1 VAKGELLLEIDPAP
15 YQYTVNQVSAQ
26 LHAAEENVRQSQAG
40 VEAAKANVAKSD
52 AAIGQA
58 QASVNVAKAA
68 VAEAEA
74 GVKKSAAAVDL
85 ARAELA
91 IVVNVQKA
99 SAGAVSKQKLEQEQQ
114 NVKEQEAALAQAE
127 AGVVQARATEVQA
140 EAALVQAQA
149 AARQAEAALR
159 QSEFAVQVAT
169 SNVAAVRAELE
180 GARFNLAQCRVKAPA
195 DGYVVDWQVQ
205 EGTMIVPTPMAAAGT
220 FIETGDTAVVAVF
233 PQNYLS
239 YVRPGNEVELVL
251 DPYPGRLFQGAV
263 DTVIEATG
271 EGQFA
276 PGGTIPPG
284 RHHWFPG
291 DAGREDS
298 LARGH
303 AGAKGSPGRRW
314 HGDDLHRPRQARSH
328 HLQGRDPDEE
338 MAPLRAAGLIAR
350 PAAQVPDRVG
360 SRTGGRN
367 CPGRSPRHARDRRN
381 ARTAASC
388 STSHRTLRRRS
399 RTRTGTGQYSSSGLT
414 DRPPAVR
421 VSARPARSAPCTAA
435 AMDRVRPSLRSP
447 SASTCS
453 TRCRE

>member
-1 VAKGELLLEIDPAP
+1 VIAFMTVVYTAVVVALFKLKLVKPRPVPIGVMVLVGVFLIGGIVVAWLLCAPVSQRVVTSQYVVQIVPYVKGQVTKLHARANQPVAKGELLLEIDPAP

-68 VAEAEA
+68 VAEAQA
-74 GVKKSAAAVDL
+74 SAKKSAAAVDL
-85 ARAELA
+85 AKAELA
-91 IVVNVQKA
+91 IVVNVEKA
-99 SAGAVSKQKLEQEQQ
+99 GAGAVSKRRLEQEQQ
-114 NVKEQEAALAQAE
+114 KVKEQEAALAQAE

-159 QSEFAVQVAT
+159 QSEFAVQVAA

-180 GARFNLAQCRVKAPA
+180 GAQFNLAQCQVRAPA

-205 EGTMIVPTPMAAAGT
+205 EGTMIVPMPMAAAGT

-251 DPYPGRLFQGAV
+251 DPYPGRLFQGTV

-276 PGGTIPPG
+276 PGGTIPRAATIG
-284 RHHWFPG
+284 SQG
-291 DAGREDS
+291 M
-298 LARGH
+298 LAVKIR
-303 AGAKGSPGRRW
+303 
-314 HGDDLHRPRQARSH
+314 
-328 HLQGRDPDEE
+328 LQGDTP
-338 MAPLRAAGLIAR
+338 APKVPLGAGGTVTIYTDHGKPVHIISKVAIRMKKWLLYVL
-350 PAAQVPDRVG
+350 PA
-360 SRTGGRN
+360 
-367 CPGRSPRHARDRRN
+367 
-381 ARTAASC
+381 
-388 STSHRTLRRRS
+388 
-399 RTRTGTGQYSSSGLT
+399 
-414 DRPPAVR
+414 
-421 VSARPARSAPCTAA
+421 
-435 AMDRVRPSLRSP
+435 
-447 SASTCS
+447 
-453 TRCRE
+453 